1 MRTVRIIEHISLDGV
16 IQAPGGPEEDTNG
29 RFEHGGWA
37 FPHHDEAVGEAIGA
51 AHPGGFDLLL
61 GRRTYDI
68 FASHWPHQEGP
79 MAEGLNGARKYV
91 ATHRPESLG
100 WGPAEGLGADIAAS
114 LRKIKAGE
122 GPDLVVWGSSTITP
136 ALIEHGLADEV
147 VLLVFPVML
156 GRGKRIFSDTAAATE
171 LSLISSKAAG
181 SGVIINIYKPAGP
194 ARTGSF
200 AESAE

>member
-1 MRTVRIIEHISLDGV
+1 MRSIRIIEHISIDGV
-16 IQAPGGPEEDTNG
+16 VQAPGGPDEDADSG
-29 RFEHGGWA
+29 FDHGGWA
-37 FPHHDEAVGEAIGA
+37 FPHFDEAVGEAIDAVHGD
-51 AHPGGFDLLL
+51 GFDLLL

-68 FASHWPHQEGP
+68 FAGHWPHQTGP
-79 MAEGLNGARKYV
+79 MADQLNAAHKYV

-100 WGPAEGLGADIAAS
+100 WGPAEDLGSDIVAGLRA
-114 LRKIKAGE
+114 LKAGD

-136 ALIEHGLADEV
+136 TLIQHQLADEV

-156 GRGKRIFSDTAAATE
+156 GRGKRIFSDMAAPTE
-171 LSLISSKAAG
+171 LSLISSKAGA

-200 AESAE
+200 ADVAE

>member
-1 MRTVRIIEHISLDGV
+1 MRTIRIIEHISLDGV
-16 IQAPGGPEEDTNG
+16 IQAPGGPDEDIDSG
-29 RFEHGGWA
+29 FAHGGWA
-37 FPHHDEAVGEAIGA
+37 FPHFDAAVGEAVDAVHGD
-51 AHPGGFDLLL
+51 GFDLLL

-68 FASHWPHQEGP
+68 FAGHWPHQTGP
-79 MAEGLNGARKYV
+79 MADQLNGARKYV
-91 ATHRPESLG
+91 ATHRPDSLG
-100 WGPAEGLGADIAAS
+100 WGPAEDLGADIVAGVRA
-114 LRKIKAGE
+114 IKAGE

-200 AESAE
+200 ADTAE